1 MASREHRRR
10 VRKAYCIN
18 FLRSQ
23 NYEVRE
29 LPDEYPDPH
38 RRKASRWACRLVNTP
53 EMIEKVRQYVL
64 NNCKGDLARY
74 RKLQALDRQE
84 RGETMSIHFGWYTIG
99 KDWYLSSTDWKK
111 LYIRIKDHELNH
123 MGEQFFIFYMY

>member
-10 VRKAYCIN
+10 IRKAYCID

-29 LPDEYPDPH
+29 LPDGYPDPH
-38 RRKASRWACRLVNTP
+38 RHKASRWACRLVNTP
-53 EMIEKVRQYVL
+53 GMIEKVRQYVL
-64 NNCKGDLARY
+64 DNCKCDIDRY
-74 RKLQALDRQE
+74 RKLQALEAQE

-99 KDWYLSSTDWKK
+99 KDWSMPSIDWKN
-111 LYIRIKDHELNH
+111 LYARVKDHELNH
-123 MGEQFFIFYMY
+123 SGEQFFIFYM

>member
-10 VRKAYCIN
+10 ARKAYCIN

-29 LPDEYPDPH
+29 LPDEYSDPY

-64 NNCKGDLARY
+64 DNCKGDLARY
-74 RKLQALDRQE
+74 RKLQALDRQA
-84 RGETMSIHFGWYTIG
+84 RGETKSIHFGWYTIG

-111 LYIRIKDHELNH
+111 LYTRIRDHELNH
-123 MGEQFFIFYMY
+123 VGEQFFVFYMY